1 VVKCPRFTI
10 FVPMIFPLR
19 SLVLTCSLLVVSA
32 VWAQDKLSNSAR
44 IALADKDYAL
54 INTSG
59 ETHALILVNDL
70 ANDSIF
76 KANGIFVNG
85 KFGQV
90 WSIAFDVSLINTL
103 QALPCIRYI
112 ELANK
117 AAAARYKNDVER
129 VTTSVDKVQ
138 AGTQNGLPLNYSGK
152 GVVVGIVDIGF
163 QGNNPTFFSANGAK
177 YRVTKWWQQS
187 NKNGTPPAGYSYGTE
202 LTDTNAIKTGNDFD
216 GSHGTH
222 VAGIAAGSGV
232 STPNLQYRGMA
243 PEAELVFVSIK
254 YANDTLAG
262 SALGDYVVANP
273 TIIDAYKY
281 IFDYAQSVGKAAV
294 INLSWG
300 MHTGAHDGK
309 SLFDQAT
316 ENLVGKGKILV
327 GANGNEG
334 DNPMHWNYS
343 FNKDTVSTIV
353 IENNRGGRN
362 RESVY
367 TDFWGSA
374 NTDFAMQIQIIDTN
388 KNIIVQTPFVS
399 SASNKVNGFNL
410 NADTS
415 NFKITMA
422 CQQKNAL
429 NDKPN
434 ITLMVDHFKPK
445 KYIIIVKIT
454 SLNSEV
460 HGWNSGATKEWTS
473 GSFRN
478 RVGKV
483 DFSSTFVNGN
493 TESTNGENGGTSKAV
508 ISVGAMAA
516 RSAFDNI
523 LGGKINDTSYVF
535 PGRIARFS
543 SKGPTVDGRI
553 KPDVSAPGFD
563 VPSAVNNKQFEPWMK
578 DRTLLLSVFRN
589 DTNFWTAFSGTSMA
603 SPHVCGIVALLL
615 QANPNLTAAQMKTI
629 LQQTATQNSATGAVP
644 NNQYGYGIVNAYEA
658 IKLALQYAGVN
669 ALNKSNAINLF
680 PNPSSNVLNI
690 DLNAMSTTVHYYIM
704 NSVGQAVQDG
714 NLQAGMNGMASI
726 AIGDLSNGFYIL
738 QVVIGGEFY
747 AFKFEKN

>member
-1 VVKCPRFTI
+1 
-10 FVPMIFPLR
+10 MILPLR
-19 SLVLTCSLLVVSA
+19 SLVLTCFLFLVTA
-32 VWAQDKLSNSAR
+32 VWAQDKLSNSSR
-44 IALADKDYAL
+44 IALADKDYDL
-54 INTSG
+54 INTTG
-59 ETHALILVNDL
+59 ETHALVLVNGL

-90 WSIAFDVSLINTL
+90 WSIAFDASLLNMV
-103 QALPCIRYI
+103 QSFPCISYI

-117 AAAARYKNDVER
+117 AAAARYKNDIER

-138 AGTQNGLPLNYSGK
+138 TGLQNGLPLNYSGK

-163 QGNNPTFFSANGAK
+163 QGNNPAFFNKDGSQ
-177 YRVTKWWQQS
+177 YRVSRWWQQS
-187 NKNGTPPAGYSYGTE
+187 NKTGSPPSGYSYGTE
-202 LTDTNAIKTGNDFD
+202 LTDTNAIKNSNDFD
-216 GSHGTH
+216 GAHGTH
-222 VAGIAAGSGV
+222 VAGIAAGSGL
-232 STPNLQYRGMA
+232 STPSLQYRGMA

-254 YANDTLAG
+254 YANDTIGG

-281 IFDYAQSVGKAAV
+281 IFDYAQSVGKPAV

-300 MHTGAHDGK
+300 MHTGPHDGK
-309 SLFDQAT
+309 SLFDLAT
-316 ENLVGKGKILV
+316 ENLTGKGKILV

-334 DNPMHWNYS
+334 DNPMHWNYT
-343 FNKDTVSTIV
+343 FTGDTVSTIV
-353 IENNRGGRN
+353 IENNRSGRN

-367 TDFWGSA
+367 VDFWGSA
-374 NTDFAMQIQIIDTN
+374 NTNFNMQIQILDTN
-388 KNIIVQTPFVS
+388 KNLIVQTPFIS
-399 SASNKVNGFNL
+399 STSNSINGFNL

-415 NFKITMA
+415 LFKITMA

-445 KYIIIVKIT
+445 KYFIVVKMT
-454 SLNSEV
+454 SINSEV
-460 HGWNSGATKEWTS
+460 HGWNSGAVKEWTS

-478 RVGKV
+478 RVGKY
-483 DFSSTFVNGN
+483 DFSSTFIDGN

-516 RSAFDNI
+516 RSAFTNI

-535 PGRIARFS
+535 PGRIVRFS
-543 SKGPTVDGRI
+543 SKGPTIDGRI

-563 VPSAVNNKQFEPWMK
+563 VPSSVNNKAFEPWMV
-578 DRTLLLSVFRN
+578 DRTLYRSVFRN

-615 QANPNLTAAQMKTI
+615 QANPNLTATQMKAI
-629 LQQTATQNSATGAVP
+629 LQLTATQNSATGNVP

-658 IKLALQYAGVN
+658 IKMALQYAGVN
-669 ALNKSNAINLF
+669 ALNKNNSIHLF
-680 PNPSSNVLNI
+680 PNPSNNLLNI
-690 DLNAMSTTVHYYIM
+690 DLGTM
-704 NSVGQAVQDG
+704 NKNGQYAIKNMLGQNIQNG
-714 NLQAGMNGMASI
+714 ELTSGMNGIQNIEI
-726 AIGDLSNGFYIL
+726 ANLTIGFYVL
-738 QVVIGGEFY
+738 QVEIGGEFY
-747 AFKFEKN
+747 AFKFEKI